1 MTQTFIP
8 GKDAA
13 LEDSIARFQQKLSD
27 LGFQIE
33 EASWLNPCLT
43 SGLYIFATKSAHCV
57 LPTVKAQPRKRRWL
71 LHSVNISSVSQ
82 PTTFC
87 GLLAGR
93 NHRQRSVRAL
103 SQRKWFPLT
112 ENDDVPEGLLDDR
125 LRAFYDPENE
135 LTGSMLIDLQSGN
148 EDRGICGLP
157 FTRQSDNQTVYIPM
171 NIIGNLYVSNGMSA
185 GNTRNEARVQGL
197 SEVFE
202 RYVKNRIIA
211 ESISLPEIPADVLA
225 RYPAVV
231 EAIETLEAEGSQSSL
246 MTVRLAASIR

>member
-1 MTQTFIP
+1 M
-8 GKDAA
+8 
-13 LEDSIARFQQKLSD
+13 
-27 LGFQIE
+27 
-33 EASWLNPCLT
+33 
-43 SGLYIFATKSAHCV
+43 
-57 LPTVKAQPRKRRWL
+57 
-71 LHSVNISSVSQ
+71 NISSVSQ

-93 NHRQRSVRAL
+93 NHRQRPIRAL

-157 FTRQSDNQTVYIPM
+157 FTRQSDNQTIYIPM

-197 SEVFE
+197 SKFSNV
-202 RYVKNRIIA
+202 
-211 ESISLPEIPADVLA
+211 
-225 RYPAVV
+225 
-231 EAIETLEAEGSQSSL
+231 T
-246 MTVRLAASIR
+246 